1 MQDYILHARKCF
13 RLPDRGGFLLSY
25 ILQGKMD
32 IPSNSETLSGRLGRF
47 SESAITWGAIGMLL
61 GAIVPSLPF
70 YYFFCLGGVL
80 LWFSALKAKL
90 FEGSN
95 RGLVISGNFIILP
108 IAIAGVMLV
117 AYRYSPKPAT
127 PENIAALVGQYLS
140 PSLQKPTQ
148 NTSREDQAPIKSPTA
163 AEIAEAIAK
172 KLSVTPPQYPQPVS
186 TNAEKTPSMQTPA
199 PTQNPVPVEAEL
211 QPLKTVALTL
221 ADQINTWADQRLK
234 EAPEHF
240 PGLTPDEQKAAAA
253 FHDRII
259 SEWHDRYGIM
269 AGVTLS
275 QLHLVWRD
283 VLKIPVPSVHACML
297 DSITGNGNR
306 GILETK
312 KMCASFI
319 KQAAEKLN

>member
-1 MQDYILHARKCF
+1 M
-13 RLPDRGGFLLSY
+13 SY

-70 YYFFCLGGVL
+70 YYFFCLGGAL
-80 LWFSALKAKL
+80 LWLSALKVKL
-90 FEGSN
+90 FEGLN
-95 RGLVISGNFIILP
+95 RGLVISGNFVILP
-108 IAIAGVMLV
+108 IAIAGIMLV
-117 AYRYSPKPAT
+117 AYRYSPKP
-127 PENIAALVGQYLS
+127 PPLESIADLVAQRLS
-140 PSLQKPTQ
+140 PSLQKPIQ
-148 NTSREDQAPIKSPTA
+148 NKSKEDQTPIKSPTA
-163 AEIAEAIAK
+163 VEIAEAIAK
-172 KLSVTPPQYPQPVS
+172 KLSMPPQNPQPAS
-186 TNAEKTPSMQTPA
+186 TDTGKTSSTQTAA

-211 QPLKTVALTL
+211 QPLKTVALSL

-234 EAPEHF
+234 EAPEPEHF
-240 PGLTPDEQKAAAA
+240 PALTPDEQKAAAA
-253 FHDRII
+253 FHDKII
-259 SEWHDRYGIM
+259 SEWRDRYGVM

-275 QLHLVWRD
+275 QLHLVLRN
-283 VLKIPVPSVHACML
+283 VLKIPVPSVHACMM
-297 DSITGNGNR
+297 DDITGHGDR

>member
-1 MQDYILHARKCF
+1 M
-13 RLPDRGGFLLSY
+13 SY

-61 GAIVPSLPF
+61 GAVVPSLPF
-70 YYFFCLGGVL
+70 YYFFCLGGLL
-80 LWFSALKAKL
+80 LWLSALKVKL

-108 IAIAGVMLV
+108 IAIAVIMV
-117 AYRYSPKPAT
+117 VTYRYSPKPAT
-127 PENIAALVGQYLS
+127 PDSIAVLVERYLS
-140 PSLQKPTQ
+140 PHLQKPIQ
-148 NTSREDQAPIKSPTA
+148 NTSREDQGPIKSPTA

-172 KLSVTPPQYPQPVS
+172 KLGVPPQNPQPAS
-186 TNAEKTPSMQTPA
+186 TDAGKTSSMQTPV

-211 QPLKTVALTL
+211 RPLKTVALTL
-221 ADQINTWADQRLK
+221 ADQINTWADQRLN